1 MRSCLNVAS
10 SQVSH
15 ASPVELYRIE
25 KTEVR
30 VGPGVLIYTHYIYIY
45 IKYESYAPY
54 DLCTRKSMIDISSLK
69 VLTHISIILWKTEC
83 L

>member
-1 MRSCLNVAS
+1 MRSWLNVAS

-30 VGPGVLIYTHYIYIY
+30 LGPGVLIYTHYIYM
-45 IKYESYAPY
+45 KYESYAPY